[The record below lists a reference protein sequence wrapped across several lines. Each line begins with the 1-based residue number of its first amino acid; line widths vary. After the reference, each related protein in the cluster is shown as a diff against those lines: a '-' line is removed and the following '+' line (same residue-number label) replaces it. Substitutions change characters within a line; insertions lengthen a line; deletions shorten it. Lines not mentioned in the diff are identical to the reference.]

1 MKQSSFRVALCGILI
16 ATAFSVVA
24 QTPPAARAPGGAGT
38 FGSGSKEPI
47 SVEADHLEVFD
58 KEKRAVYSGNVVVV
72 QGESTMKSGR
82 MIVFYANDVQE
93 AGKADGS
100 NPPPAAQSA
109 APSLGNGN
117 SLRRL
122 ETYEGTTIISKD
134 QIAVGNQ
141 GVYDKESN
149 RMILTG
155 NVALTQNGNVTKGEK
170 LVYDLTTGV
179 AVVEAA
185 PNSGRVKSLLI
196 PNSNDDKNAPKSPAS
211 APKSAPKS

>member
-1 MKQSSFRVALCGILI
+1 MKQGSLTGAFGAILL
-16 ATAFSVVA
+16 AGVLAASA
-24 QTPPAARAPGGAGT
+24 QTPVAKRAPGGTGT

-72 QGESTMKSGR
+72 QGESTMKSGK
-82 MIVFYANDVQE
+82 MIVFYANDGQE
-93 AGKADGS
+93 GTS
-100 NPPPAAQSA
+100 QPAQNA
-109 APSLGNGN
+109 APALGNGN

-122 ETYEGTTIISKD
+122 ETYEGTTIVSKD

-141 GVYDKESN
+141 GVYDKETN

-170 LVYDLTTGV
+170 LVYDLNTGV

-185 PNSGRVKSLLI
+185 PNSGRVKSLLV
-196 PNSNDDKNAPKSPAS
+196 PNSNEDKGNPKSS
-211 APKSAPKS
+211 APKPKS

>member
-1 MKQSSFRVALCGILI
+1 MKQGSVTVAFCAILLAGIC
-16 ATAFSVVA
+16 AASA
-24 QTPPAARAPGGAGT
+24 QTPVAKRAPAGQGT

-72 QGESTMKSGR
+72 QGESTMKSGK
-82 MIVFYANDVQE
+82 MIVYYANEGQ
-93 AGKADGS
+93 DGAS
-100 NPPPAAQSA
+100 SQPAQNA
-109 APSLGNGN
+109 APALGNGN

-122 ETYEGTTIISKD
+122 ETFDGTTIVSKD

-149 RMILTG
+149 RMVLTG

-196 PNSNDDKNAPKSPAS
+196 PNSNEDKGNPKSGPS
-211 APKSAPKS
+211 KPKS

>member
-1 MKQSSFRVALCGILI
+1 MKHGSVTIAFFGLLLAGIC
-16 ATAFSVVA
+16 AASA
-24 QTPPAARAPGGAGT
+24 QTPMAKRAPAGQGT

-72 QGESTMKSGR
+72 QGESTMKSGK
-82 MIVFYANDVQE
+82 MIVFYANEQQE
-93 AGKADGS
+93 GASAQPAQNAG
-100 NPPPAAQSA
+100 PAI
-109 APSLGNGN
+109 GNGN

-122 ETYEGTTIISKD
+122 ETYEGTTIVSKD

-141 GVYDKESN
+141 GVYDKETN
-149 RMILTG
+149 RMVLTG

-185 PNSGRVKSLLI
+185 PNSGRVKSLLV
-196 PNSNDDKNAPKSPAS
+196 PNSNEDKGNPKSSS
-211 APKSAPKS
+211 APKPKS

>member
-1 MKQSSFRVALCGILI
+1 MKHGPVTFVLCGVLV
-16 ATAFSVVA
+16 AAGFSAFA
-24 QTPPAARAPGGAGT
+24 QTPLAARAPGGNGT

-58 KEKRAVYSGNVVVV
+58 KEKRAIYSGNVVVV

-82 MIVFYANDVQE
+82 MIVFYANEEQN
-93 AGKADGS
+93 AANAKPGTTAAAT
-100 NPPPAAQSA
+100 PAPA
-109 APSLGNGN
+109 LGNGN

-134 QIAVGNQ
+134 QIAVGKQ
-141 GVYDKESN
+141 GVYDKETN
-149 RMILTG
+149 RMVLTG
-155 NVALTQNGNVTKGEK
+155 DVALTQNGNVTKGER

-185 PNSGRVKSLLI
+185 PNSGRVKSLLV
-196 PNSNDDKNAPKSPAS
+196 PNSNEDKNTAKPPAKPAPKS
-211 APKSAPKS
+211 

>member
-1 MKQSSFRVALCGILI
+1 MKQGSLTGAFGAILL
-16 ATAFSVVA
+16 AGVLAASA
-24 QTPPAARAPGGAGT
+24 QTPVAKRAPGGTGT

-72 QGESTMKSGR
+72 QGESTMKSGK
-82 MIVFYANDVQE
+82 MIVFYANDGQE
-93 AGKADGS
+93 STAQ
-100 NPPPAAQSA
+100 PAQNA
-109 APSLGNGN
+109 APALGNGN

-122 ETYEGTTIISKD
+122 ETYEGTTIVSKD

-141 GVYDKESN
+141 GVYDKETN

-170 LVYDLTTGV
+170 LVYDLNTGV

-185 PNSGRVKSLLI
+185 PNSGRVKSLLV
-196 PNSNDDKNAPKSPAS
+196 PNSNEDKGNPKSS
-211 APKSAPKS
+211 APKPKS

>member
-1 MKQSSFRVALCGILI
+1 MKQGSLTGAFGAILLVGVL
-16 ATAFSVVA
+16 AASA
-24 QTPPAARAPGGAGT
+24 QTPVAKRAPGGTGT

-72 QGESTMKSGR
+72 QGESTMKSGK
-82 MIVFYANDVQE
+82 MIVFYANDGQE
-93 AGKADGS
+93 GTS
-100 NPPPAAQSA
+100 QPAQNA
-109 APSLGNGN
+109 APALGNGN

-122 ETYEGTTIISKD
+122 ETYEGTTIVSKD

-141 GVYDKESN
+141 GVYDKETN

-170 LVYDLTTGV
+170 LVYDLNTGV

-185 PNSGRVKSLLI
+185 PNSGRVKSLLV
-196 PNSNDDKNAPKSPAS
+196 PNSNEDKGNPKSS
-211 APKSAPKS
+211 APKPKS

>member
-1 MKQSSFRVALCGILI
+1 MKQGSVTVAFCAILLAGIS
-16 ATAFSVVA
+16 AASA
-24 QTPPAARAPGGAGT
+24 QTPVAKRAPAGQGT

-72 QGESTMKSGR
+72 QGESTMKSGK
-82 MIVFYANDVQE
+82 MIVYYANEGQ
-93 AGKADGS
+93 DGAS
-100 NPPPAAQSA
+100 AQPAQNA
-109 APSLGNGN
+109 APALGNGN

-122 ETYEGTTIISKD
+122 ETFDGTTIVSKD

-149 RMILTG
+149 RMVLTG

-196 PNSNDDKNAPKSPAS
+196 PNSNEDKGNPKSGAS
-211 APKSAPKS
+211 KPKS

>member
-1 MKQSSFRVALCGILI
+1 MKNGSVTGLVGAILVM
-16 ATAFSVVA
+16 ASLSAWA
-24 QTPPAARAPGGAGT
+24 QTPLAARAPGGKGT

-72 QGESTMKSGR
+72 QGESTMKAGK
-82 MIVFYANDVQE
+82 MIVFYANESQTE
-93 AGKADGS
+93 TSGQ
-100 NPPPAAQSA
+100 AAA
-109 APSLGNGN
+109 APALGNGN
-117 SLRRL
+117 SLKRL
-122 ETYEGTTIISKD
+122 ETYEGTTIVSKD

-141 GVYDKESN
+141 GVYDKETN

-196 PNSNDDKNAPKSPAS
+196 PNSNDDKGSSKPSSPAAKPAPKP
-211 APKSAPKS
+211 

>member
-1 MKQSSFRVALCGILI
+1 MKHGSVTLALCGVLV
-16 ATAFSVVA
+16 AASFSAFA
-24 QTPPAARAPGGAGT
+24 QTPLAARAPGGKGT

-47 SVEADHLEVFD
+47 SIEADHLEVFD

-82 MIVFYANDVQE
+82 MIVFYANEGQDSANAQ
-93 AGKADGS
+93 
-100 NPPPAAQSA
+100 PAANA
-109 APSLGNGN
+109 APALGNGN

-134 QIAVGNQ
+134 QIAVGQQ
-141 GVYDKESN
+141 GVYDKEGN
-149 RMILTG
+149 RMVLTG

-196 PNSNDDKNAPKSPAS
+196 PNSNEDKNSTKSPAKPAPKS
-211 APKSAPKS
+211 

>member
-1 MKQSSFRVALCGILI
+1 MKHGSVTLALSGVLVAVTLS
-16 ATAFSVVA
+16 AWA
-24 QTPPAARAPGGAGT
+24 QTPLAARAPAGKGT

-82 MIVFYANDVQE
+82 MIVFYANDAQDGA
-93 AGKADGS
+93 AGQ
-100 NPPPAAQSA
+100 PPANA
-109 APSLGNGN
+109 APANAAPALGNGN

-134 QIAVGNQ
+134 QIAVGQQ

-149 RMILTG
+149 RMVLTG
-155 NVALTQNGNVTKGEK
+155 DVALTQNGNVTKGEK

-196 PNSNDDKNAPKSPAS
+196 PNSNEDKGTAKPAAKPAPKS
-211 APKSAPKS
+211 

>member
-1 MKQSSFRVALCGILI
+1 MKQGSLTG
-16 ATAFSVVA
+16 AFCAIVLAGVLAASA
-24 QTPPAARAPGGAGT
+24 QTPVAKRAPGGTGT

-72 QGESTMKSGR
+72 QGESTMKSGK
-82 MIVFYANDVQE
+82 MIVFYANEGQ
-93 AGKADGS
+93 DGT
-100 NPPPAAQSA
+100 NGQPAQNA
-109 APSLGNGN
+109 APALGNGN

-122 ETYEGTTIISKD
+122 ETYEGTTIVSKD

-141 GVYDKESN
+141 GVYDKETN

-170 LVYDLTTGV
+170 LVYDLNTGV

-185 PNSGRVKSLLI
+185 PNSGRVKSLLV
-196 PNSNDDKNAPKSPAS
+196 PNSNEDKVNSKQPQPASKPKS
-211 APKSAPKS
+211 

>member
-1 MKQSSFRVALCGILI
+1 MKHGSVTMVLCGLLV
-16 ATAFSVVA
+16 AASFSAFA
-24 QTPPAARAPGGAGT
+24 QTPLAARAPGGKGT

-82 MIVFYANDVQE
+82 MIVFYANEGQ
-93 AGKADGS
+93 DGTTTQ
-100 NPPPAAQSA
+100 PAANA
-109 APSLGNGN
+109 APALGNGN

-134 QIAVGNQ
+134 QIAVGKQ

-149 RMILTG
+149 RMVLTG
-155 NVALTQNGNVTKGEK
+155 DVALTQNGNVTKGEK
-170 LVYDLTTGV
+170 LIYDLTTGV

-185 PNSGRVKSLLI
+185 PNSGRVKSLLN
-196 PNSNDDKNAPKSPAS
+196 PNSNEDKNTPKSPAKPT
-211 APKSAPKS
+211 PKS

>member
-1 MKQSSFRVALCGILI
+1 MKHGSVTLALCGVLVA
-16 ATAFSVVA
+16 ATVSAFA
-24 QTPPAARAPGGAGT
+24 QTPLAARAPAGKGT

-82 MIVFYANDVQE
+82 MIVFYANDGQ
-93 AGKADGS
+93 DGAAAQ
-100 NPPPAAQSA
+100 PPANA
-109 APSLGNGN
+109 APALGNGN

-134 QIAVGNQ
+134 QIAVGRQ
-141 GVYDKESN
+141 GVYDKETN
-149 RMILTG
+149 RMVLTG
-155 NVALTQNGNVTKGEK
+155 DVALTQNGNVTKGEK

-185 PNSGRVKSLLI
+185 PNSGRVKSLLM
-196 PNSNDDKNAPKSPAS
+196 PNSNEDKGAAKPPAKPAPKS
-211 APKSAPKS
+211 

>member
-1 MKQSSFRVALCGILI
+1 MKHGSLAVALCGVLV
-16 ATAFSVVA
+16 ASGLSAFA
-24 QTPPAARAPGGAGT
+24 QVPLAQRAPGGKGT
-38 FGSGSKEPI
+38 FGSGSKEPV

-82 MIVFYANDVQE
+82 MVVFYANEGQD
-93 AGKADGS
+93 AA
-100 NPPPAAQSA
+100 NPQGAQNA
-109 APSLGNGN
+109 APALGNGN

-122 ETYEGTTIISKD
+122 ETYDGTTIISKD

-149 RMILTG
+149 RMVLTG

-170 LVYDLTTGV
+170 LVYDLNTGV

-185 PNSGRVKSLLI
+185 PNAGRVKSLLI
-196 PNSNDDKNAPKSPAS
+196 PNSNEDKGGSKPSSAKPKS
-211 APKSAPKS
+211 

>member
-1 MKQSSFRVALCGILI
+1 MKQGSLTGAFGAILL
-16 ATAFSVVA
+16 AGVLAASA
-24 QTPPAARAPGGAGT
+24 QTPVAKRAPGGTGT

-72 QGESTMKSGR
+72 QGESTMKSGK
-82 MIVFYANDVQE
+82 MIVFYANDGQE
-93 AGKADGS
+93 GTS
-100 NPPPAAQSA
+100 QPAQNA
-109 APSLGNGN
+109 APALGNGN

-122 ETYEGTTIISKD
+122 ETYEGTTIVSKD

-141 GVYDKESN
+141 GVYDKETN

-170 LVYDLTTGV
+170 LVYDLNTGV

-185 PNSGRVKSLLI
+185 PNSGRVKSLLV
-196 PNSNDDKNAPKSPAS
+196 PNSNEDKGNSKSS
-211 APKSAPKS
+211 APKPKS

>member
-1 MKQSSFRVALCGILI
+1 MKHGSVTLALSGVLVAVTLS
-16 ATAFSVVA
+16 AWA
-24 QTPPAARAPGGAGT
+24 QTPLAARAPAGKGT

-82 MIVFYANDVQE
+82 MIVFYSNDAQDGAAGQPTAN
-93 AGKADGS
+93 
-100 NPPPAAQSA
+100 A
-109 APSLGNGN
+109 APALGNGN

-134 QIAVGNQ
+134 QIAVGQQ

-149 RMILTG
+149 RMVLTG
-155 NVALTQNGNVTKGEK
+155 DVALTQNGNVTKGEK

-196 PNSNDDKNAPKSPAS
+196 PNSNEDKGTAKPPAKPAPKS
-211 APKSAPKS
+211 

>member
-1 MKQSSFRVALCGILI
+1 MKQGSLTGAFGAILL
-16 ATAFSVVA
+16 AGVLAASA
-24 QTPPAARAPGGAGT
+24 QTPVAKRAPGGTGT

-72 QGESTMKSGR
+72 QGESTMKSGK
-82 MIVFYANDVQE
+82 MIVFYANDGQ
-93 AGKADGS
+93 DGTAQ
-100 NPPPAAQSA
+100 PAQNA
-109 APSLGNGN
+109 APALGNGN

-122 ETYEGTTIISKD
+122 ETYEGTTIVSKD

-141 GVYDKESN
+141 GVYDKETN

-170 LVYDLTTGV
+170 LVYDLNTGV

-196 PNSNDDKNAPKSPAS
+196 PNSNEDKGNPKSSVPK
-211 APKSAPKS
+211 PKS

>member
-1 MKQSSFRVALCGILI
+1 MKQGSLTGAFCAILL
-16 ATAFSVVA
+16 AGVLTASA
-24 QTPPAARAPGGAGT
+24 QTPVAKRAPGGTGT

-72 QGESTMKSGR
+72 QGESTMKSGK
-82 MIVFYANDVQE
+82 MIVFYANDGQ
-93 AGKADGS
+93 DGTAQ
-100 NPPPAAQSA
+100 PAQNA
-109 APSLGNGN
+109 APALGNGN

-122 ETYEGTTIISKD
+122 ETYEGTTIVSKD

-141 GVYDKESN
+141 GVYDKETN

-170 LVYDLTTGV
+170 LVYDLNTGV

-185 PNSGRVKSLLI
+185 PNSGRVKSLLV
-196 PNSNDDKNAPKSPAS
+196 PNSNEDKGNPKSS
-211 APKSAPKS
+211 APKPKS

>member
-1 MKQSSFRVALCGILI
+1 MKHGSVTGAFCAILLAGIVA
-16 ATAFSVVA
+16 ASA
-24 QTPPAARAPGGAGT
+24 QTPVSKRAPGGTGT

-72 QGESTMKSGR
+72 QGESTMKSGK
-82 MIVFYANDVQE
+82 MIVFYANEGQE
-93 AGKADGS
+93 GATGQQGQ
-100 NPPPAAQSA
+100 NA
-109 APSLGNGN
+109 APALGNGN

-122 ETYEGTTIISKD
+122 ETFDGTTIVSKD

-141 GVYDKESN
+141 GVYDKETN

-170 LVYDLTTGV
+170 LVYDLNTGV

-185 PNSGRVKSLLI
+185 PNSGRVKSLLV
-196 PNSNDDKNAPKSPAS
+196 PNSNDDKGNSKQPAAKPKS
-211 APKSAPKS
+211 